1 MSISF
6 PRQHARTR
14 RFTLGVPR
22 AFTVSPDGQRVFFLR
37 TKSGVDPVT
46 CLWRYDVPTGAETLL
61 ADPAALGADEQD
73 LPPEERARRERT
85 RESAGGIVG
94 YATDNAC
101 TAAVFALAG
110 QAYRTELA
118 TGETREL
125 PTATPV
131 IDPRLD
137 PTGSR
142 VAYVAGRALRVLDL
156 DTGSDRALAEPE
168 NELVCYGL
176 AEFAAAEEMGRFRG
190 YWWSPDGTTLLVE
203 RSDESPV
210 NRWHIADPANP
221 GTSATEVRYP
231 AAGTPNAD
239 VELILLTVDGARTPV
254 DLGDFPY
261 ITEVS
266 WSSDLLVTTQ
276 SRDQRTVKLSTVD
289 PETAAVTTVRTDSD
303 PIWLDIVPGVP
314 ARTGSGHLVWT
325 ADQEDARRLLI
336 DGEPVTPPSLQVR
349 GVNSLDGDTVLFTA
363 SEEPTE
369 IDLWSYGP
377 GGLERIAAGG
387 VHSGQTSGGT
397 TVVIGHRLDADG
409 VSVRILQQGKEIG
422 TIASLAER
430 PAIAAP
436 RVELIRAGEREL
448 RTAVLLPTGH
458 QPGSGPLPVLL
469 DPYGG
474 PHAQRV
480 TAARAGY
487 LTSQW
492 FADQGFAVV
501 ITDGRGTPGRGPA
514 WDRAVHGDL
523 ATAVLEDQIEGLTAA
538 AERYPDLDL
547 ARVGIRG
554 WSFGG
559 YLAALAVLRRPD
571 VFHAAIA
578 GAPVTDWRLYDTHYT
593 ERYLGDP
600 TADPAP
606 YDRSSLLDDA
616 EKLTRPLLLI
626 HGLADDNVVA
636 AHTLR
641 LSSALLAAG
650 RPHSVLPLS
659 GVTHM
664 TPQEVVAENLL
675 LLQVDFLVRSLGGVT
690 PAGLA
695 V

>member
-276 SRDQRTVKLSTVD
+276 TRDQRTVKLSTVD

-336 DGEPVTPPSLQVR
+336 DGAGPR
-349 GVNSLDGDTVLFTA
+349 GQL
-363 SEEPTE
+363 
-369 IDLWSYGP
+369 P
-377 GGLERIAAGG
+377 GRRHGA
-387 VHSGQTSGGT
+387 V
-397 TVVIGHRLDADG
+397 HRLRGAD
-409 VSVRILQQGKEIG
+409 RD
-422 TIASLAER
+422 R
-430 PAIAAP
+430 P
-436 RVELIRAGEREL
+436 VELRSRRPRADRGGRCPL
-448 RTAVLLPTGH
+448 RTDVRRHHCRDRT
-458 QPGSGPLPVLL
+458 PVGRRRCL
-469 DPYGG
+469 G
-474 PHAQRV
+474 
-480 TAARAGY
+480 
-487 LTSQW
+487 
-492 FADQGFAVV
+492 AD
-501 ITDGRGTPGRGPA
+501 
-514 WDRAVHGDL
+514 
-523 ATAVLEDQIEGLTAA
+523 
-538 AERYPDLDL
+538 
-547 ARVGIRG
+547 
-554 WSFGG
+554 S
-559 YLAALAVLRRPD
+559 
-571 VFHAAIA
+571 
-578 GAPVTDWRLYDTHYT
+578 
-593 ERYLGDP
+593 
-600 TADPAP
+600 
-606 YDRSSLLDDA
+606 
-616 EKLTRPLLLI
+616 
-626 HGLADDNVVA
+626 
-636 AHTLR
+636 
-641 LSSALLAAG
+641 
-650 RPHSVLPLS
+650 
-659 GVTHM
+659 
-664 TPQEVVAENLL
+664 
-675 LLQVDFLVRSLGGVT
+675 
-690 PAGLA
+690 PAGQGDRHDREPR
-695 V
+695 